1 MKNQSSVGSRYLQA
15 IGPKVATRLDFEL
28 VVQRPVMTDKKSPR
42 RTGVKD
48 RAEDPRGKLVIQLT
62 RLNDRPL
69 VVNSDL
75 IKLIEN
81 ANDHDTV
88 LTLISGEKIVVREH
102 VPEVIERIV
111 QFRRSVLAGMPISG
125 ANLALLT
132 QPPDQTT
139 IETGAQAG
147 VSRG

>member
-1 MKNQSSVGSRYLQA
+1 M
-15 IGPKVATRLDFEL
+15 
-28 VVQRPVMTDKKSPR
+28 
-42 RTGVKD
+42 
-48 RAEDPRGKLVIQLT
+48 IQLT

-88 LTLISGEKIVVREH
+88 LTLISGEKIVVRER

-132 QPPDQTT
+132 QPPDSASN
-139 IETGAQAG
+139 ETDAQA

>member
-1 MKNQSSVGSRYLQA
+1 M
-15 IGPKVATRLDFEL
+15 P
-28 VVQRPVMTDKKSPR
+28 
-42 RTGVKD
+42 
-48 RAEDPRGKLVIQLT
+48 VIQLT

-88 LTLISGEKIVVREH
+88 LTLINGEKIVVRER
-102 VPEVIERIV
+102 VPEVIERVIG
-111 QFRRSVLAGMPISG
+111 FRRSVLAGMPISG

-132 QPPDQTT
+132 SPQDQSASDQDDPQP
-139 IETGAQAG
+139 EG
-147 VSRG
+147 SFRG